1 MTKLIGQVNVNLTG
15 ELMEDKNVNNELR
28 LFAAEVIRKLWSA
41 KDLSQLNLLKMQV
54 ESSIEDL
61 EKKVD
66 KGYFTE

>member
-1 MTKLIGQVNVNLTG
+1 
-15 ELMEDKNVNNELR
+15 MEDKNENNELR

-66 KGYFTE
+66 KGL

>member
-1 MTKLIGQVNVNLTG
+1 
-15 ELMEDKNVNNELR
+15 MEDKNEKYNEALKSENNELR

-41 KDLSQLNLLKMQV
+41 KDLSQLNLLKMQI

-66 KGYFTE
+66 KGL

>member
-1 MTKLIGQVNVNLTG
+1 LTKLIGQVNVNLTG
-15 ELMEDKNVNNELR
+15 ELMEDKNENNELR

-66 KGYFTE
+66 KGL